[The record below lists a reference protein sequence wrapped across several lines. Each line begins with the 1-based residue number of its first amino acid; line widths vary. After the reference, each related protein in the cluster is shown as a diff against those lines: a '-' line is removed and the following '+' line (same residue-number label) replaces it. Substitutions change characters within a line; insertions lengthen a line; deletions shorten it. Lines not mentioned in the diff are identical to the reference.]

1 MEISFGQMAVLGTV
15 ESELEGQ
22 RGKEWEMGR
31 VERINSEG
39 REW

>member
-22 RGKEWEMGR
+22 RG
-31 VERINSEG
+31 ERTGNGKSGED
-39 REW
+39 